1 MDENK
6 LRFGVGV
13 LVISAIGIGIIL
25 TFLFGAFPSVLS
37 RDYNMSIKFPSA
49 EGINA
54 NSAVVRDGVKIGHVN
69 NIQLL
74 DQGGVLVSVSL
85 DANQKLTH
93 RYIPRIGSGSF
104 VTGDAKL
111 EFVRATERELATNLG
126 DKADLID
133 QPYGDGDFIDYGT
146 KASSMFEMQ
155 GDILNA
161 LAAIRTAGDSI
172 STAGENVSGLATEVR
187 EVVGGTDKKIE
198 ELTDEVVKTLGE
210 FQGAIQDVRE
220 IVGDPAL
227 NENLQRSAA
236 KLPELLTEANE
247 TLETTQ
253 KTLDSFGRAGDQFE
267 QVGKQAEEGVV
278 LAKGVVEEVGKGV
291 GDARTTIQT
300 VGKSIEKTLQS
311 AEGTVANAEKTFG
324 NLAEFTE
331 PLAKNGDRVVGEVLQ
346 TLDQLQGS
354 LVEIQQFGQTLNN
367 SDGTV
372 KRLLEDDE
380 IYFQIRRTVENI
392 ELATSRIRPILDDVR
407 VFSDKIARDPR
418 QLGIR
423 GAITKQPNNVGL
435 K

>member
-37 RDYNMSIKFPSA
+37 RDYNLSIKFPSA

-74 DQGGVLVSVSL
+74 DEGGVLVSVSL
-85 DANQKLTH
+85 DANQKLTY

-133 QPYGDGDFIDYGT
+133 KPYGDGDFIDYGS

-155 GDILNA
+155 GDILDA

-210 FQGAIQDVRE
+210 FQGAIQDVRK

-291 GDARTTIQT
+291 GDARTTIQN
-300 VGKSIEKTLQS
+300 VGKSVEKTLQS
-311 AEGTVANAEKTFG
+311 AEGTVANAERTFG

-354 LVEIQQFGQTLNN
+354 LAEIQQFGQTLNN